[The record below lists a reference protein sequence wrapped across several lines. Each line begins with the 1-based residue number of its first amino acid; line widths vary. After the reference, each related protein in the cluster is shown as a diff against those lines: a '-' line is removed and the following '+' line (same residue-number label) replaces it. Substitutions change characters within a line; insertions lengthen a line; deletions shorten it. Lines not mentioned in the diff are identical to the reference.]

1 MWFFRLQLVFGDV
14 FYSIDSFSGFV
25 DNYLET
31 VLVNASSME
40 SFHRRPSTSWNRILP
55 WSGSLNVQIMPDGNR
70 FRLCW
75 AQNCQTEVGEQ
86 QVVSSAPMLKQSAF
100 THSFIDQS
108 ITYILSFPSS
118 NPSSLVVLYK
128 PNLSTYIRQVITSCE
143 RKPRSAQSIYSNC
156 RTKNRET
163 VIIKMVTTYW
173 KHSNIM
179 RDRVESVK
187 MPARVWSWRVCYMC
201 ISRTDKQ

>member
-1 MWFFRLQLVFGDV
+1 METVFGSV
-14 FYSIDSFSGFV
+14 
-25 DNYLET
+25 ERKT
-31 VLVNASSME
+31 VK
-40 SFHRRPSTSWNRILP
+40 
-55 WSGSLNVQIMPDGNR
+55 
-70 FRLCW
+70 
-75 AQNCQTEVGEQ
+75 TEVGEQ

-108 ITYILSFPSS
+108 ITYILSFSFI

-179 RDRVESVK
+179 RDRVEKREDAS
-187 MPARVWSWRVCYMC
+187 
-201 ISRTDKQ
+201 SRMELTGLLHVYFKNG

>member
-1 MWFFRLQLVFGDV
+1 
-14 FYSIDSFSGFV
+14 
-25 DNYLET
+25 
-31 VLVNASSME
+31 ME
-40 SFHRRPSTSWNRILP
+40 SFHRRPSTSWKSYIAMEWVVKCADNAGWKPFSALLSAKLSKRKSVNSKSFPLLQCSNRVL
-55 WSGSLNVQIMPDGNR
+55 SLI
-70 FRLCW
+70 RLLTKALLIYC
-75 AQNCQTEVGEQ
+75 
-86 QVVSSAPMLKQSAF
+86 L
-100 THSFIDQS
+100 
-108 ITYILSFPSS
+108 FPSS

-179 RDRVESVK
+179 RDRVEKREDAS
-187 MPARVWSWRVCYMC
+187 
-201 ISRTDKQ
+201 SRMELTGLLHVYFKNG

>member
-1 MWFFRLQLVFGDV
+1 
-14 FYSIDSFSGFV
+14 
-25 DNYLET
+25 
-31 VLVNASSME
+31 ME
-40 SFHRRPSTSWNRILP
+40 SFHRRPLQVENRILP

-75 AQNCQTEVGEQ
+75 AQNCQNGSRWTASRFLCSNAQTEC
-86 QVVSSAPMLKQSAF
+86 F
-100 THSFIDQS
+100 HSFVYWPKHYL
-108 ITYILSFPSS
+108 YIVFSFI

-179 RDRVESVK
+179 RDRVEKREDAS
-187 MPARVWSWRVCYMC
+187 
-201 ISRTDKQ
+201 SRMELTGLLHVYFKNG